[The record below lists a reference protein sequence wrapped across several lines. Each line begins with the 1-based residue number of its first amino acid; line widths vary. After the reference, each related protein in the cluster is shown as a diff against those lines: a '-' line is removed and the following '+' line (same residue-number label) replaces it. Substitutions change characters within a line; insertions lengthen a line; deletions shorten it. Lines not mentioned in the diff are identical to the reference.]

1 MKSQL
6 SMVVAAVLLT
16 SIVMY
21 IGTYWRSTPASINGY
36 DSNVA
41 RPRPYV
47 SQEVVAKGKAFLK
60 KKDDLYINFAYSL
73 PSLLSVDQRLI
84 SSLVVIR
91 PR

>member
-1 MKSQL
+1 
-6 SMVVAAVLLT
+6 MVVAAVLLT

-47 SQEVVAKGKAFLK
+47 SPEVVARGKAFLK
-60 KKDDLYINFAYSL
+60 KKKHDLYINFAYSL

-84 SSLVVIR
+84 SSPVVIR